1 MDGSIL
7 GGLVLAT
14 VLLGVMLVL
23 FWSWFAGFLA
33 PAVTPAGVA
42 LSESRAGTGFPIWIV
57 VSVGVAFAGWIF
69 AYYSTQSPFRQ
80 RVSESAGRKTQL
92 YVLFWNKLYVDE
104 IYDAFVVDPTIR
116 SAQRLSRLAETMKV
130 PQMLDMLNRWVTVVE
145 ETLTALE
152 PSLVGRNILVLI
164 FGFVVTMSLLL
175 L

>member
-1 MDGSIL
+1 M
-7 GGLVLAT
+7 
-14 VLLGVMLVL
+14 
-23 FWSWFAGFLA
+23 
-33 PAVTPAGVA
+33 P
-42 LSESRAGTGFPIWIV
+42 
-57 VSVGVAFAGWIF
+57 
-69 AYYSTQSPFRQ
+69 
-80 RVSESAGRKTQL
+80 ESAGRKTQL
-92 YVLFWNKLYVDE
+92 YVLFWNKFYVDE